1 MSDGDAPQATG
12 LQAAINDSM
21 AVVWRRYIGRRPTD
35 VSTVVSGS
43 RVECVL
49 GDVVEQFAQNI
60 DGGSGGETI
69 DGGSD
74 GETADV
80 AEVLTT
86 TRYRRD
92 AAAAVAK
99 LTRRRVVA
107 VISKHNESTDAATEI
122 FILDAP
128 ARQQAPR
135 RPDSRRP
142 EVSPS

>member
-49 GDVVEQFAQNI
+49 GDVVQQFAQNI
-60 DGGSGGETI
+60 DGGSG
-69 DGGSD
+69 D
-74 GETADV
+74 ETADV
-80 AEVLTT
+80 AEGLTT
-86 TRYRRD
+86 AGYERE
-92 AAAAVAK
+92 AAAAVAR
-99 LTRRRVVA
+99 LTRRRVLA
-107 VISKHNESTDAATEI
+107 VISKRDESTDAATEI

-128 ARQQAPR
+128 ARQRGPTT
-135 RPDSRRP
+135 PDSRRP
-142 EVSPS
+142 DVTPS

>member
-1 MSDGDAPQATG
+1 MSDGDAPEATG

-60 DGGSGGETI
+60 DGGSGRET
-69 DGGSD
+69 DGASD
-74 GETADV
+74 GETPDV
-80 AEVLTT
+80 AEGLTT

-128 ARQQAPR
+128 ARQRAPR
-135 RPDSRRP
+135 TDSRRP